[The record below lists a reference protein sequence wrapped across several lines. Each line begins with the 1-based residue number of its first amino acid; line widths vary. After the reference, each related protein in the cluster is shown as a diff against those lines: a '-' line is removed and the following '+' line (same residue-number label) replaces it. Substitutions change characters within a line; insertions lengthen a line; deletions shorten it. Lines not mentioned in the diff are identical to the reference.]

1 MTCSAECGWA
11 SAMIEYSGVTVE
23 GMMPCATE
31 ICKHVSKRDKGGL
44 RAIESKF
51 KMARYSRVSE
61 EAAPVL

>member
-1 MTCSAECGWA
+1 
-11 SAMIEYSGVTVE
+11 MIEYSGVTVD

-44 RAIESKF
+44 RAIEKKF